1 MAAAAK
7 KTNST
12 KPEIIE
18 NDVLDDED
26 VIDTVEVI
34 DSTDAGT
41 TPAVAPEKV
50 ETIEID
56 VTLANGAEI
65 TLEVIKDQNDW
76 AYEAVEA
83 MAEMNYAVLINA
95 IITRASKLKLKIAG
109 ANVRDF
115 EMITEKVTG
124 ALGSIKSENNSQD
137 K

>member
-18 NDVLDDED
+18 NDVLDDEF
-26 VIDTVEVI
+26 VDTVESLESPEVGN
-34 DSTDAGT
+34 A
-41 TPAVAPEKV
+41 PAVES
-50 ETIEID
+50 ETIEIP
-56 VTLANGAEI
+56 VTLANGTEL
-65 TLEVIKDQNDW
+65 TLDVIKDQNDW

-83 MAEMNYAVLINA
+83 MAEMNYPVLINA
-95 IITRASKLKLKIAG
+95 IITRVSKLKLKMAG
-109 ANVRDF
+109 AKVRDF

>member
-18 NDVLDDED
+18 NDVLDDEF
-26 VIDTVEVI
+26 VDTVETI

-41 TPAVAPEKV
+41 TPAVTPEKA
-50 ETIEID
+50 ETIEIP

-65 TLEVIKDQNDW
+65 SLEVIKDQNDW

-83 MAEMNYAVLINA
+83 MSEMNYAVLINA
-95 IITRASKLKLKIAG
+95 IITRTSKLKLKMAG
-109 ANVRDF
+109 AKVRDF

-124 ALGSIKSENNSQD
+124 ALGSVKSEYDTQ
-137 K
+137 KK

>member
-18 NDVLDDED
+18 NDVLDDEF
-26 VIDTVEVI
+26 VDTVETL
-34 DSTDAGT
+34 DSPEDGNS
-41 TPAVAPEKV
+41 PAVKA

-56 VTLANGAEI
+56 VTLANGAEL

-83 MAEMNYAVLINA
+83 MSEMNYAVLINA
-95 IITRASKLKLKIAG
+95 IITRTSKLKLKMAG
-109 ANVRDF
+109 AKVRDF

-124 ALGSIKSENNSQD
+124 ALGSVKSEYDTQ
-137 K
+137 KK

>member
-18 NDVLDDED
+18 NDVLDDEF
-26 VIDTVEVI
+26 VDTVETI

-41 TPAVAPEKV
+41 TPVVTPEKV

-56 VTLANGAEI
+56 VTLANGAEL

-83 MAEMNYAVLINA
+83 MSEMNYAVLINA
-95 IITRASKLKLKIAG
+95 IITRTSKLKLKMAG
-109 ANVRDF
+109 AKVRDF

-124 ALGSIKSENNSQD
+124 ALGSVKSESDTQ
-137 K
+137 KK

>member
-18 NDVLDDED
+18 NDVLDDEF
-26 VIDTVEVI
+26 VDTVEAL
-34 DSTDAGT
+34 DSPEAGNS
-41 TPAVAPEKV
+41 PAVKS

-56 VTLANGAEI
+56 VTLTNGAEI

-95 IITRASKLKLKIAG
+95 IITRTSKLKLKMAG
-109 ANVRDF
+109 AKVRDF

-124 ALGSIKSENNSQD
+124 ALGSVKSEHDTQ
-137 K
+137 KK

>member
-18 NDVLDDED
+18 NDVLDDEF
-26 VIDTVEVI
+26 VDTVETI

-41 TPAVAPEKV
+41 TPAVTPEKA

-56 VTLANGAEI
+56 VTLANGAEL

-83 MAEMNYAVLINA
+83 MSEMNYAVLINA
-95 IITRASKLKLKIAG
+95 IITRTSKLKLKMAG
-109 ANVRDF
+109 AKVRDF

-124 ALGSIKSENNSQD
+124 ALGSVKSEYDTQ
-137 K
+137 KK

>member
-7 KTNST
+7 KTNPT
-12 KPEIIE
+12 KPEVIK
-18 NDVLDDED
+18 NDIPDE
-26 VIDTVEVI
+26 VVTDTVETI

-41 TPAVAPEKV
+41 TPAVTPEKA

-56 VTLANGAEI
+56 VTLTNGAEI

-83 MAEMNYAVLINA
+83 MSEMNYAVLINA
-95 IITRASKLKLKIAG
+95 IITRTSKLKLKMAG
-109 ANVRDF
+109 AKVRDF

-124 ALGSIKSENNSQD
+124 ALNSIKAEHDAQ
-137 K
+137 KK

>member
-18 NDVLDDED
+18 NDVLDDEF
-26 VIDTVEVI
+26 VDTVETI

-41 TPAVAPEKV
+41 TPAVTPEKV

-83 MAEMNYAVLINA
+83 MSEMNYAVLINA
-95 IITRASKLKLKIAG
+95 IITRTSKLKLKMAG
-109 ANVRDF
+109 AKVRDF

-124 ALGSIKSENNSQD
+124 ALGSVKSEYDTQ
-137 K
+137 KK

>member
-18 NDVLDDED
+18 NDVLDDEF
-26 VIDTVEVI
+26 VDTVETI
-34 DSTDAGT
+34 DSTAAGT
-41 TPAVAPEKV
+41 TPAVTPEKA

-56 VTLANGAEI
+56 VTLANGAEL

-83 MAEMNYAVLINA
+83 MSQMNYAVLINA
-95 IITRASKLKLKIAG
+95 IITRTSKLKLKMAG
-109 ANVRDF
+109 AKVRDF

-124 ALGSIKSENNSQD
+124 ALGSVKSEYDTQ
-137 K
+137 KK